1 MVVMQIPL
9 SSGNAAYQS
18 PGVQKSDSQL
28 TSLQNTCKENV
39 SACQRGLCK
48 QGQDTWVSAGEQI
61 GLQAGCLTVLTRAQ
75 QAGVPTHVVSV
86 NYSSEMVKAALQRGS
101 LNIVTA

>member
-1 MVVMQIPL
+1 VFLNLDLQ
-9 SSGNAAYQS
+9 SESGKSAAEQ
-18 PGVQKSDSQL
+18 
-28 TSLQNTCKENV
+28 THCKANI
-39 SACQRGLCK
+39 SAIQAF
-48 QGQDTWVSAGEQI
+48 TWVSAGEQI

-86 NYSSEMVKAALQRGS
+86 NYSSELVKAALQRGN